1 MGARFRLAF
10 TPGAPPPGD
19 DAIQDGGQQFTAST
33 IQTLVEAVRSDHHT
47 VLHGSDAIPIHPSQP
62 TNQPQHPPLPPP
74 SQSQAISPHATFPSA
89 NQPQVISTAVL
100 PPPPS
105 PPQAVLQQYLPLP
118 PMATTAASPQPW
130 QPPAHLSSAGMG
142 ARLGLAFAPS
152 PDAPPSGDDAIQG
165 GGQQFTTSTYH
176 SHGSDAISIH
186 PTSSSTPACRAFAPG
201 SDNVPFG
208 SDAISIHPTS
218 ASAPPPDAPPSFGQ
232 HHHTISHGSD
242 AISIH
247 PTSDSRSFGRVLS
260 SVPFGS
266 DAISIHPTSAAMPAH
281 FTTVSQSS
289 SRQSTTQP
297 QVISTAVLP
306 QYLPLPP
313 MATAAASPQPWQP
326 PATQPQPPS
335 LPQASSLQ
343 HLQSPSTLAT
353 AVPPPPPSPPFPSLP
368 QVAAAASPAVVQ
380 GIPLFRHW
388 QPMMSVSETQ
398 PSARQAALL
407 SRRQWKKDKP
417 ATRFT
422 ISGQRS

>member
-1 MGARFRLAF
+1 
-10 TPGAPPPGD
+10 
-19 DAIQDGGQQFTAST
+19 
-33 IQTLVEAVRSDHHT
+33 
-47 VLHGSDAIPIHPSQP
+47 
-62 TNQPQHPPLPPP
+62 
-74 SQSQAISPHATFPSA
+74 
-89 NQPQVISTAVL
+89 
-100 PPPPS
+100 
-105 PPQAVLQQYLPLP
+105 
-118 PMATTAASPQPW
+118 
-130 QPPAHLSSAGMG
+130 
-142 ARLGLAFAPS
+142 
-152 PDAPPSGDDAIQG
+152 
-165 GGQQFTTSTYH
+165 
-176 SHGSDAISIH
+176 
-186 PTSSSTPACRAFAPG
+186 
-201 SDNVPFG
+201 
-208 SDAISIHPTS
+208 
-218 ASAPPPDAPPSFGQ
+218 
-232 HHHTISHGSD
+232 
-242 AISIH
+242 
-247 PTSDSRSFGRVLS
+247 
-260 SVPFGS
+260 
-266 DAISIHPTSAAMPAH
+266 MPAH

-343 HLQSPSTLAT
+343 HLQPPSTLAT
-353 AVPPPPPSPPFPSLP
+353 AVSPPPPSPPFPSLP

-380 GIPLFRHW
+380 GIPLFRYW